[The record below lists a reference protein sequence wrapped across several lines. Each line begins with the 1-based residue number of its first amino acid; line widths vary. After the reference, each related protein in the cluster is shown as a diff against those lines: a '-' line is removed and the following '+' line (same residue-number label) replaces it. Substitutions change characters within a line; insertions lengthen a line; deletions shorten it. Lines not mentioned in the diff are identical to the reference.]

1 HPPGLGVP
9 EREIGHG
16 HGVPRARG
24 RLAGLL
30 FLPRSEHAPPS
41 PLASSFSLSLHERP
55 AAGFPWNTADN
66 LSQGPLPIEPYFRR
80 VASGITFFT
89 CSQRRAQKRGQEP
102 PKRPPPQ
109 KRIAAATYS
118 PTPTMKAVPSAQG
131 DLTTGFEKDPGV
143 TLPP

>member
-41 PLASSFSLSLHERP
+41 PLASSFSLSPPARP
-55 AAGFPWNTADN
+55 VAEFPWNTADN
-66 LSQGPLPIEPYFRR
+66 LSQGPLPIEPYFRH
-80 VASGITFFT
+80 VASGIAFFIGP
-89 CSQRRAQKRGQEP
+89 QRRAQKRGQEP
-102 PKRPPPQ
+102 PKGPPPQ
-109 KRIAAATYS
+109 KEPRQR
-118 PTPTMKAVPSAQG
+118 PP
-131 DLTTGFEKDPGV
+131 
-143 TLPP
+143 LPPPPWEQYHRRRET

>member
-41 PLASSFSLSLHERP
+41 PLASSFSLSLPERP

-102 PKRPPPQ
+102 PKRPPPP
-109 KRIAAATYS
+109 KKNGAATKP
-118 PTPTMKAVPSAQG
+118 PTPTIGTAPLQHR
-131 DLTTGFEKDPGV
+131 GV
-143 TLPP
+143 TTADEN